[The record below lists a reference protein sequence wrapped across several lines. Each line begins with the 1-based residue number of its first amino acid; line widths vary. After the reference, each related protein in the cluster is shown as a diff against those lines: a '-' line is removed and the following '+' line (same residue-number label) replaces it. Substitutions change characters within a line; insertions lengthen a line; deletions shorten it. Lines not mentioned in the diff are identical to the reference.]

1 MKVEKRYLSLPLTA
15 QLEIT
20 DFCNHRCIHCYNLD
34 SAMENRPVRKVSDET
49 VLACAQKLIDN
60 QIFSVIV
67 TGGEPLIKKELTK
80 KVIRLLKE
88 NKTRVS
94 LNSNL
99 TLADDD
105 FIHFLKEQQV
115 GVLTSCPSGDTDS
128 FSRLTG
134 TNNYPLFEATI
145 KKLVS
150 AGVRFTVNMV
160 VTKENLHEIRA
171 TAEKMKIL
179 GCKSFAATPMGLN
192 VEYPRLDLLL
202 TVEEV
207 RNVIADLLWIEKH
220 LKMKVDI
227 LEALPK
233 CVFPESV
240 LKGKHAFLNRKCQA
254 GRTVIAVSCNG
265 DVRSC
270 AHNPYS
276 YGNLL
281 EEELRDIWQK
291 MSDWRSLQYI
301 PEECTDCTWLNR
313 CNGGCRTSAKVYNG
327 DWNKKDMW
335 CRGKLTDSPANDNI
349 NIELKPDMLLKLTGN
364 IRMRREDE
372 DAFLIYNA
380 EDDVFCMI
388 NKIFYDFIQQ
398 LKENPICSFAKI
410 CQKVDLP
417 SNDISI
423 QDTVSFLLRK
433 KILKIKKNSS
443 MDTTKKAKELVV
455 YDYGNLTT
463 QNTAK
468 DNCFSCEADPCVC
481 DCDCDDGCNSN
492 CDIDGYCDF

>member
-20 DFCNHRCIHCYNLD
+20 DFCNHRCVHCYNLD
-34 SAMENRPVRKVSDET
+34 SAVENRPVRKVSDET

-67 TGGEPLIKKELTK
+67 TGGEPLVKKELTK

-150 AGVRFTVNMV
+150 VGVRFTVNMV

-265 DVRSC
+265 DVRPC

-281 EEELRDIWQK
+281 EEELRDIWKK
-291 MSDWRSLQYI
+291 MCDWRSLQYI

-327 DWNKKDMW
+327 DWNKQDMW
-335 CRGKLTDSPANDNI
+335 CTGKLTTLLPKDNL
-349 NIELKPDMLLKLTGN
+349 EFDLKPDTQLQFTTE
-364 IRMRREDE
+364 IRARKEDE
-372 DAFLIYNA
+372 KAYLVYNT
-380 EDDVFCMI
+380 DDDIFFMI
-388 NKIFYDFIQQ
+388 NQAYYDFILD
-398 LKENPICSFAKI
+398 LKEEGAFSLGTLCQTNRLSTDNP
-410 CQKVDLP
+410 Q
-417 SNDISI
+417 I
-423 QDTVSFLLRK
+423 QDVITFLMK
-433 KILKIKKNSS
+433 KKVLKIIDKN
-443 MDTTKKAKELVV
+443 L
-455 YDYGNLTT
+455 N
-463 QNTAK
+463 
-468 DNCFSCEADPCVC
+468 
-481 DCDCDDGCNSN
+481 
-492 CDIDGYCDF
+492 

>member
-1 MKVEKRYLSLPLTA
+1 MKVVKRYLSLPLTA

-20 DFCNHRCIHCYNLD
+20 DFCNHRCVHCYNLD
-34 SAMENRPVRKVSDET
+34 SAVENRPVRKVSDET

-67 TGGEPLIKKELTK
+67 TGGEPLVKKELTK

-115 GVLTSCPSGDTDS
+115 GVLTSCPSGDTNS

-134 TNNYPLFEATI
+134 TNNYPLFEDTI
-145 KKLVS
+145 KKLGS

-160 VTKENLHEIRA
+160 VTKENLYEIRA
-171 TAEKMKIL
+171 TAEKMKKL

-233 CVFPESV
+233 CVFSESV

-265 DVRSC
+265 EVRPC

-281 EEELRDIWQK
+281 EEDLRDIWQK
-291 MSDWRSLQYI
+291 MADWRSMQYI

-313 CNGGCRTSAKVYNG
+313 CNGGCRTSAKVYSG
-327 DWNKKDMW
+327 DWDKKDMW
-335 CRGKLTDSPANDNI
+335 CTGKLMTPLPDNTKK
-349 NIELKPDMLLKLTGN
+349 NIELKPETKLQLSSG
-364 IRMRREDE
+364 IRVRNEDE
-372 DAFLIYNA
+372 EAYVVYNVEEDVFFMVNHVYFDFIMDLKKQGSFSFGVLCQTNYFLPDNPQIQDAIAFLI
-380 EDDVFCMI
+380 
-388 NKIFYDFIQQ
+388 K
-398 LKENPICSFAKI
+398 K
-410 CQKVDLP
+410 KVL
-417 SNDISI
+417 
-423 QDTVSFLLRK
+423 
-433 KILKIKKNSS
+433 KKN
-443 MDTTKKAKELVV
+443 
-455 YDYGNLTT
+455 
-463 QNTAK
+463 
-468 DNCFSCEADPCVC
+468 
-481 DCDCDDGCNSN
+481 
-492 CDIDGYCDF
+492 